1 MYTQFSKLFILKTAI
16 SINMENID
24 DISDSRDDEGEVDSE
39 VKELQER
46 YSLDKDADEAY
57 AMLYAI

>member
-1 MYTQFSKLFILKTAI
+1 
-16 SINMENID
+16 MENID